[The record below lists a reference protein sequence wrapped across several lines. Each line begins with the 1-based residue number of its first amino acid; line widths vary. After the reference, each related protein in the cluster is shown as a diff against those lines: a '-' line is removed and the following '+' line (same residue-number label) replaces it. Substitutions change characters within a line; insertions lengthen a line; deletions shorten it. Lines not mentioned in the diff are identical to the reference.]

1 MVEVGVG
8 NALSDKSFGRVPRE
22 WMWGGRRDPC
32 KAVCYRAGEGIGETE
47 KADRKE
53 SGNCLPESRSGMV
66 LVIPGRKC
74 QDKSLEYCLVKSDV
88 PISKD
93 SGMFD

>member
-1 MVEVGVG
+1 MLRLTQ
-8 NALSDKSFGRVPRE
+8 ALAESPESG
-22 WMWGGRRDPC
+22 
-32 KAVCYRAGEGIGETE
+32 YGEGGETPAKQSAKGLGKGLERLKRPTE
-47 KADRKE
+47 K
-53 SGNCLPESRSGMV
+53 SRSCVV

-88 PISKD
+88 PMSKD